1 MFSTSNTHFLNN
13 RQRLWRGIIFG
24 SLTAILCAI
33 LLTWITLMTHT
44 KFSILYLLVGVII
57 AYSIR
62 FFGKGVTIQFSILGG
77 ILTFLSILLT
87 EIFIMHG
94 FSILLYPSA
103 YISAIMNVISSIVSG
118 PSSFI
123 LLFFQIVAISIG
135 FKESR
140 VS

>member
-24 SLTAILCAI
+24 SLTAILCSII
-33 LLTWITLMTHT
+33 LSWITMLTYT
-44 KFSILYLLVGVII
+44 KFSILYLAVGAII

-62 FFGKGVTIQFSILGG
+62 YFGKGVTIHFSILGG
-77 ILTFLSILLT
+77 VLTFLSILLT

-103 YISAIMNVISSIVSG
+103 YGTAIMNVIASISNGSSL
-118 PSSFI
+118 I
-123 LLFFQIVAISIG
+123 LLLFQIIAISIG
-135 FKESR
+135 FKEAR